1 MLHLH
6 LVQVKLQT
14 NTKFLGPID
23 CFKRVVKREGLI
35 GLFSG
40 IGPPL
45 LISTAVNAIVFTSY
59 NYTLKFF
66 KPEEGEDDWKP
77 NLIQMFLSGCTGGFA
92 QSFITGP
99 GELLKIRLQTNKEI
113 KTSYGA
119 IKKIIKTSGP
129 LGIYR
134 GLTATIYREV
144 PAFGGYFTTYYTTM
158 DLIGDRFGK
167 ILPSFIAGGLAG
179 VVSWAIIYPIDIA
192 KSLIQMSDTS
202 STSTVTILRE
212 LYQKHGIKY
221 LYRGLGT
228 TIVRSLPVNAVVF
241 PVYEFVSAFLSNYVA
256 ET

>member
-1 MLHLH
+1 
-6 LVQVKLQT
+6 VKLQT
-14 NTKFLGPID
+14 NTKFLGPFD
-23 CFKRVVKREGLI
+23 CCKRVIKREGLI

-59 NYTLKFF
+59 NYTLKLF

-77 NLIQMFLSGCTGGFA
+77 NLIQMFLSGCTGGLA

-119 IKKIIKTSGP
+119 MKKIVKTSGP
-129 LGIYR
+129 LGIFR
-134 GLTATIYREV
+134 GLSATIYREV

-158 DLIGDRFGK
+158 DLMGDRFGK

-179 VVSWAIIYPIDIA
+179 VVSWATIYPIDIA
-192 KSLIQMSDTS
+192 KSMIQMSDTS
-202 STSTVTILRE
+202 STSTVKVLRE
-212 LYQKHGIKY
+212 LQQKHGWRY

-241 PVYEFVSAFLSNYVA
+241 PVYEFVSSFLSNYVA